1 MPEEKHTDRDAR
13 SGASRSPISSIA
25 EPQLDKI
32 QRGTLVYEW
41 KGLLCL
47 KSPFDMALYQRLIWN
62 VKPATIIEVGTY
74 SGGGAVWLAD
84 ISAAM
89 GIPARV
95 ISIDVTPPEGLSH
108 PMIEFRKGSSAELDQ
123 VLSDAEMQSLPRPL
137 LVIEDSS
144 HRYEHSIA
152 VLRFFDRWLREGEY
166 ICIEDGI
173 MDSFNVQERYNG
185 GPNRA
190 LLEFLREAGDRFEVD
205 RTYCDFYGYN
215 VTWNTN
221 GYLRRVGRGA
231 GHALTRTGREQRSGT
246 GNARIAS
253 LDVSV
258 SARQVTSQFSTG
270 DRLAFRMVMRAHLDL
285 AGVVCRLSVT
295 PSGGTGNSPDAVI
308 VTTTVA
314 RNMKQWESAI
324 IELEADLGVPAGSYE
339 LSALLADAAG
349 AVLDE
354 RKGLYEIRVGAASTS
369 S

>member
-1 MPEEKHTDRDAR
+1 M
-13 SGASRSPISSIA
+13 
-25 EPQLDKI
+25 
-32 QRGTLVYEW
+32 V
-41 KGLLCL
+41 
-47 KSPFDMALYQRLIWN
+47 
-62 VKPATIIEVGTY
+62 
-74 SGGGAVWLAD
+74 
-84 ISAAM
+84 
-89 GIPARV
+89 
-95 ISIDVTPPEGLSH
+95 
-108 PMIEFRKGSSAELDQ
+108 EFRKGSSAELDQ

-144 HRYEHSIA
+144 HRYEHSLA

-173 MDSFNVQERYNG
+173 MDSFNVQERYDG

-221 GYLRRVGRGA
+221 GYLRRVGRDA

-253 LDVSV
+253 LDISAA
-258 SARQVTSQFSTG
+258 ARQVTSHLSSG
-270 DRLAFRMVMRAHLDL
+270 DRLAFRIAVRAHLDL
-285 AGVVCRLSVT
+285 EGVVCRLSVT
-295 PSGGTGNSPDAVI
+295 PSGDVVNSHEAAI
-308 VTTTVA
+308 LTTTAA
-314 RNMKQWESAI
+314 RNMRQWESAI
-324 IELEADLGVPAGSYE
+324 IEVEAGLGVSAGDYE
-339 LSALLADAAG
+339 LSAHLVDAAG

-354 RKGLYEIRVGAASTS
+354 RKGLYEIRVGAASPS